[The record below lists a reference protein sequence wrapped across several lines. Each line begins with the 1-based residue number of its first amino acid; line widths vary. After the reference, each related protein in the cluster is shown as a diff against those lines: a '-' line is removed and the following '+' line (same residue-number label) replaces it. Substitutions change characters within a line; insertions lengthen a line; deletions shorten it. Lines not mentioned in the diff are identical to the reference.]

1 VDLHQ
6 TIPAQNHKE
15 CFSIE
20 KTNSFHVF
28 EAGAANDSDVSHGK
42 GEEDSTP
49 AAEAHWGTEEG
60 DSGPE
65 LDAELGEIDKDCL
78 PAIQNGMMD

>member
-1 VDLHQ
+1 MDLHR

-15 CFSIE
+15 HFSTE
-20 KTNSFHVF
+20 KTNSFHVL
-28 EAGAANDSDVSHGK
+28 EVGAANDSDESHGK
-42 GEEDSTP
+42 GEDSTP